1 MEEKNSG
8 NSYKR
13 KGGGSNENGIK
24 IPNYVIDDKT
34 RELADGERYTVCKKC
49 GKTFEQEF
57 YPDKNCYSSYKT
69 CHACRWE
76 LAQAKKKKIDE
87 KSKEEIET
95 ATAVIK
101 FSPHPWQAKAREEFK
116 KHRFNVWALGN
127 RCLVA
132 GSIIQGCDKPVE
144 KIKVNDMV
152 YSATGKLQRVVDT
165 GSFDYT
171 GKLYTFKAKKC
182 LPFTCN
188 AEHPVL
194 IATKTENGMNER
206 FELAEN
212 IYKMFNEGKEK
223 IYFKMPKFKRHLN
236 VTRWVLDDGTEF
248 PINEDTAW
256 VLGLYCAEGCY
267 ISHSSKWT
275 LNYKEPE
282 LAERVV
288 KTLENLGY
296 HTSQRIRPDEG
307 THCVLTYK
315 RVLTK
320 KIDEKIGHG
329 SLNKHIPDDILFN
342 KDENILISFL
352 KGYFAGDGSWNKIQ
366 NALES
371 TTVSEKL
378 AIDIQTALLSLG
390 YCCAIFKNKP
400 RKRERVS
407 NIEYRVQI
415 NQIEILKILGYNS
428 LKTKEIYR
436 HITTDSGIYV
446 PLSKIDVEETSCK
459 MYHFET
465 QDHSFVHN
473 NQIQSNSGKDF
484 CANMIGIEYFVEC
497 LNENRHIEKPHL
509 APSVLWW
516 IIAPTEDMAKQNWR
530 DLKKQFP
537 KDWIVAVSDSSY
549 TMQTVCGGVIEVRS
563 AYNPESLVGVGLDL
577 CTITEAARIDYNKSG
592 ALRLVWANLEARLSS
607 PERGLE
613 KDRKGKKYGV
623 GKAIINST
631 PLGKNFFYEMF
642 KWGQPTSDTY
652 DSNWYS
658 LQEPWTCNPA
668 NKELADTIVK
678 TKYGNMRYED
688 SLRRRIG
695 DRKFREN
702 YLADFLAGDGTVF
715 KDFDENCVVNIY
727 QGEYERLTKAERENF
742 IKEWREPKPYG
753 VYRIGYDPATGSSAD
768 DPAIVIRDMSDNKI
782 VWIESMYGKNYD
794 EQYERIA
801 YLSRRYNYAEC
812 CWLRTGHTAI
822 EGNLAK
828 RGVVEVPLNE
838 QNKKGEYIQSLEAA
852 VQNKDIKVLGTQDDT
867 TQILIA
873 QMNDYTEVK
882 GKYSNKSTEH
892 DDFVSALYAVYYDY
906 SVQTESQIPIFYA
919 NIRTF

>member
-1 MEEKNSG
+1 
-8 NSYKR
+8 
-13 KGGGSNENGIK
+13 
-24 IPNYVIDDKT
+24 
-34 RELADGERYTVCKKC
+34 
-49 GKTFEQEF
+49 
-57 YPDKNCYSSYKT
+57 
-69 CHACRWE
+69 
-76 LAQAKKKKIDE
+76 
-87 KSKEEIET
+87 
-95 ATAVIK
+95 
-101 FSPHPWQAKAREEFK
+101 
-116 KHRFNVWALGN
+116 
-127 RCLVA
+127 
-132 GSIIQGCDKPVE
+132 
-144 KIKVNDMV
+144 
-152 YSATGKLQRVVDT
+152 
-165 GSFDYT
+165 
-171 GKLYTFKAKKC
+171 
-182 LPFTCN
+182 
-188 AEHPVL
+188 
-194 IATKTENGMNER
+194 
-206 FELAEN
+206 
-212 IYKMFNEGKEK
+212 
-223 IYFKMPKFKRHLN
+223 
-236 VTRWVLDDGTEF
+236 
-248 PINEDTAW
+248 
-256 VLGLYCAEGCY
+256 
-267 ISHSSKWT
+267 
-275 LNYKEPE
+275 
-282 LAERVV
+282 
-288 KTLENLGY
+288 
-296 HTSQRIRPDEG
+296 
-307 THCVLTYK
+307 
-315 RVLTK
+315 
-320 KIDEKIGHG
+320 
-329 SLNKHIPDDILFN
+329 
-342 KDENILISFL
+342 
-352 KGYFAGDGSWNKIQ
+352 
-366 NALES
+366 
-371 TTVSEKL
+371 
-378 AIDIQTALLSLG
+378 
-390 YCCAIFKNKP
+390 
-400 RKRERVS
+400 
-407 NIEYRVQI
+407 
-415 NQIEILKILGYNS
+415 
-428 LKTKEIYR
+428 
-436 HITTDSGIYV
+436 
-446 PLSKIDVEETSCK
+446 
-459 MYHFET
+459 
-465 QDHSFVHN
+465 
-473 NQIQSNSGKDF
+473 
-484 CANMIGIEYFVEC
+484 
-497 LNENRHIEKPHL
+497 
-509 APSVLWW
+509 
-516 IIAPTEDMAKQNWR
+516 MAKQNWR

-892 DDFVSALYAVYYDY
+892 DDFVSAFYAVYYDY

-919 NIRTF
+919 NIKTF